1 MAIEI
6 KEMEGGAAFEQEVPE
21 ACPQSIF
28 CLPAWLDCFKTATRV
43 PIYLR
48 FEAEGK
54 PVGRIGGLRV
64 QSSNG
69 LLRKLYRPLFFFSG
83 PAVVPAEPALMTRC
97 MEALLAFAGR
107 RGYSRIVFYSWDYPL
122 NYDLS
127 ALPLTAQQ
135 RKEYLLDLSG
145 EAGNI
150 LQNVRRFIRQ
160 NAKRAQRRGVTCGE
174 SHSEQMA
181 KELGFLLEKTKAR
194 RVGKGQAEYDYY
206 YMPFLDDTLVAEL
219 IRRRSAELFYAQT
232 PQEVLS
238 AVLLVSHGKRAYALL
253 SATSPAGYAIGANH
267 LLWLYLIEK
276 KRSAGVAALNLGGVP
291 GGAAAAGLTFYK
303 LSLGAKEQV
312 CMGGATK
319 FLRGVLSPFN
329 PLLEVY
335 DHLNREQV
343 KRVLGPHISQGVRLW
358 KNAWFT

>member
-1 MAIEI
+1 MAIAI
-6 KEMEGGAAFEQEVPE
+6 TEMDGGAAFEQEVPE
-21 ACPQSIF
+21 AFPQSIF
-28 CLPAWLDCFKTATRV
+28 MLPAWLDCLETPTRV

-64 QSSNG
+64 QSSNS

-83 PAVVPAEPALMTRC
+83 PAVVPAAPSLLTGC

-107 RGYSRIVFYSWDYPL
+107 RGYSRIVFYSWDYPMS
-122 NYDLS
+122 YDLS

-135 RKEYLLDLSG
+135 RKEYLLDLRG

-160 NAKRAQRRGVTCGE
+160 NAKRAQNRGVTCNE
-174 SHSEQMA
+174 SHSGKMA
-181 KELGFLLEKTKAR
+181 QELGLLLEKTKAR
-194 RVGKGQAEYDYY
+194 RVGKGQAAYDYY
-206 YMPFLDDTLVAEL
+206 YMPFLDGTLVAEL
-219 IRRRSAELFYAQT
+219 IRRRSAQLFYAQT

-238 AVLLVSHGKRAYALL
+238 TVLLVTQGKRAYALL

-276 KRSAGVAALNLGGVP
+276 KRSEGVEALNLGGVP
-291 GGAAAAGLTFYK
+291 GGAAEAGLTFYK
-303 LSLGAKEQV
+303 LSLGAREQL

-319 FLRGVLSPFN
+319 FLGGVLSPFN
-329 PLLEVY
+329 PLLEAY
-335 DHLNREQV
+335 EHLNREQI
-343 KRVLGPHISQGVRLW
+343 KRVLGPQLSEGVRQW